1 MCREG
6 RSALSIRLQSLN
18 TLATSLLPCG
28 VNVHLLISGFL
39 SVDPGRVRFASDLS
53 SGRPFMGYGVPV
65 LMNDDSVNR
74 YHVI

>member
-6 RSALSIRLQSLN
+6 RSALSIRLQSVD

-28 VNVHLLISGFL
+28 VIFHLLISGFL
-39 SVDPGRVRFASDLS
+39 SVDPGRARFASDMS
-53 SGRPFMGYGVPV
+53 SGRPFMGYGVPA
-65 LMNDDSVNR
+65 LMNDDSVNQ